1 MIMKRGLYMNLIE
14 LMKERYS
21 VRIFDK
27 KNVEDEKINMIL
39 EAARLAPTACNFQ
52 PQKILVIKSKESL
65 QKMKLCTPY
74 TFDAPLIMLICFD
87 KNISWKRKI
96 DNVDMG
102 GVDASIVATH
112 MMLEISNLGLGS
124 TWVGQFDSEKLRE
137 AYSLP
142 DNYIPIVILPI
153 GYPGKTSKPHSNH
166 NKRFS
171 IEKTVSYNSF

>member
-1 MIMKRGLYMNLIE
+1 MNLIE

-124 TWVGQFDSEKLRE
+124 TWV
-137 AYSLP
+137 A
-142 DNYIPIVILPI
+142 I
-153 GYPGKTSKPHSNH
+153 
-166 NKRFS
+166 
-171 IEKTVSYNSF
+171 